1 MQDLDQFVDS
11 CIVRAGGPAAWW
23 LLFVLA
29 SIIGLVWQTRHTRS
43 TKSSAATKH
52 FGRVSRQ
59 TSTLL
64 SKHVSYIDAKL
75 LSGLPIGAS
84 GAMRSLTVRLV
95 LDYTL
100 EDWWRNG
107 NTSGLDASDLDDLRS
122 FIQLAGRLSGPGYQ
136 LEDLAVYKTILTNLL
151 EDWLHNWNAGG
162 VDGPPAIQLPE
173 TQPLS
178 GL

>member
-1 MQDLDQFVDS
+1 MQDLDQFFDS
-11 CIVRAGGPAAWW
+11 GVLTAGGPAVWW

-29 SIIGLVWQTRHTRS
+29 STTGLVWRHRHARS
-43 TKSSAATKH
+43 TKDSTATKH

-59 TSTLL
+59 TSALL
-64 SKHVSYIDAKL
+64 AKHISYIDAKL

-95 LDYTL
+95 LDHTL

-107 NTSGLDASDLDDLRS
+107 NTSGLDSSDLADLRS

-136 LEDLAVYKTILTNLL
+136 LEELAVYKAILTNLL

-162 VDGPPAIQLPE
+162 IDGPPVGQLP
-173 TQPLS
+173 PA
-178 GL
+178 